1 MKGARQ
7 LHSSGDTWCGT
18 EKSGTIRSIDST
30 ARNGDTVSRR
40 RYQRGSVYPNKNKTL
55 WLGMYAEYFLDE
67 HGIERRERKLVTL
80 SPMKIIDA
88 DDERRVTK
96 REAQKLL
103 QPYVDR
109 VNAALSAPIRERKS
123 ATFEAFAAIWERDY
137 LSQCKPST
145 QSGARSCLKRLN
157 AAFGKKDIR
166 QIDAGDMQRTV
177 AGMTTEGLNP
187 KTIRNVWGVASLV
200 WNAALAQKYVD
211 ALLPK
216 PKLPRKPKKKPRFF
230 TLSEVGKIIAASE
243 GGQRAF
249 YWLLAECG
257 LRAGE
262 VAGLKLTDIDG
273 DKLTVNQSVWNG
285 SEQAPKT
292 ENAVRTLALSPH
304 LVTLLWEQLARQKAK
319 GSEFLFSSSTG
330 SPMDMNAFRRRKL
343 KPLLTSLGISSDE
356 GKAFHAFR
364 HFSVSLL
371 DTVRVP
377 LKVIQERIGHAL
389 TGSFTL
395 DVYGSVLDWSGHVDA
410 ANKAAAVIAE
420 AVEKAKQEQKGNAE
434 QTPFVSLTAINEKG
448 SGASIS

>member
-1 MKGARQ
+1 
-7 LHSSGDTWCGT
+7 
-18 EKSGTIRSIDST
+18 
-30 ARNGDTVSRR
+30 VSRR
-40 RYQRGSVYPNKNKTL
+40 RYQRGSVFPNKTKTL
-55 WLGMYAEYFLDE
+55 WLGMYTEYVLDE
-67 HGIERRERKLVTL
+67 HGIERRERKQVTL
-80 SPMKIIDA
+80 SPMKITDA
-88 DDERRVTK
+88 DGERKVTK

-137 LSQCKPST
+137 LSQSKPST
-145 QSGARSCLKRLN
+145 QSGAKSYLKRLN

-166 QIDAGDMQRTV
+166 QIDAGDMQRLV
-177 AGMTTEGLNP
+177 ARMTAEGLNP
-187 KTIRNVWGVASLV
+187 KTIRNVWGVASLI

-216 PKLPRKPKKKPRFF
+216 PKLPRKLKKKPRFF

-243 GGQRAF
+243 GEQRAF

-292 ENAVRTLALSPH
+292 ENAVRTLSLSPQ
-304 LVTLLWEQLARQKAK
+304 LVSLLWEQLARQKAK
-319 GSEFLFSSSTG
+319 GREFLFSSSTG
-330 SPMDMNAFRRRKL
+330 SPLDMNAFRKRKL
-343 KPLLTSLGISSDE
+343 KPLLTSLEIPPDE

-364 HFSVSLL
+364 HFNVSLL
-371 DTVRVP
+371 DTLRVP

-395 DVYGSVLDWSGHVDA
+395 DVYGSVLDWSGNVDA
-410 ANKAAAVIAE
+410 ANKAAAAIAE
-420 AVEKAKQEQKGNAE
+420 AVEKAEQEQKQKAE
-434 QTPFVSLTAINEKG
+434 QTPFVSLTASNENG
-448 SGASIS
+448 LGA